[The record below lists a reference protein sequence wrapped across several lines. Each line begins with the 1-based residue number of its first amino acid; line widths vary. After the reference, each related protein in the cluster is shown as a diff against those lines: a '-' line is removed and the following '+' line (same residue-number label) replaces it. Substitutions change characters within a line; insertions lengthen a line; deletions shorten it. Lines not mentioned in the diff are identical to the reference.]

1 MEDTALKTA
10 VAAAVKAALATELA
24 RVSEQLALVF
34 LDNAELKKP
43 VGKLVEDIAKRKVSA
58 RVLLFQP
65 VQEERL
71 EHAPATPSP
80 KPDGKRAR
88 DPETQQKP
96 PPKKRR
102 EAD

>member
-71 EHAPATPSP
+71 EQAPATPSP

-88 DPETQQKP
+88 DPQQKP